1 MVFLFQFVALLFRKC
16 LALFIWQFRNSSY
29 NKLIKVKGGI
39 AVKLTIENI
48 SKNYGKKQALDGV
61 SFEMENGVYGL
72 LGPNGAGK
80 STLIRILAGVM
91 EASGGEVFIN
101 GKNRRA
107 CELEYRSK
115 LGYLPQTLDFYPEF
129 SGLDYLRFVAALKG
143 LKGKMVEKKINS
155 LVEQVRLSADI
166 HRKCVNYSGG
176 MKRRLGIAQALLND
190 PEILILDEPTAG
202 LDPHERIK
210 FRNLVSVISRN
221 RTVLLS
227 THIVSDIDSIARQTV
242 MIKDGKV
249 GRMESNQTF
258 IDAMEGKVWLLKMT
272 VDELVSYQNNHIIS
286 NVISMGDRMQVRVIA
301 DKRPSPDATNAV
313 PTLED
318 AYLYEF
324 DTIGGAV
331 I

>member
-1 MVFLFQFVALLFRKC
+1 MFPARNEIFFSILYIENSIKLKLQIEGGNFL
-16 LALFIWQFRNSSY
+16 
-29 NKLIKVKGGI
+29 
-39 AVKLTIENI
+39 KLTIQNV
-48 SKNYGKKQALDGV
+48 SKNYGKKQALKNV

-91 EASGGEVFIN
+91 NASGGDILIN
-101 GKNRRA
+101 GKNRKSCDR
-107 CELEYRSK
+107 EYRSK
-115 LGYLPQTLDFYPEF
+115 LGYLPQSLDFYPDF

-143 LKGKMVEKKINS
+143 LKGSECENKIRELAKK
-155 LVEQVRLSADI
+155 VHLSDDLN
-166 HRKCVNYSGG
+166 RKCINYSGG

-210 FRNLVSVISRN
+210 FRNLVSIFSRD

-227 THIVSDIDSIARQTV
+227 THIVPDIDSIAKQTI
-242 MIKDGKV
+242 MIKDGKIV
-249 GRMESNQTF
+249 SVETNQSF
-258 IDAMEGKVWLLKMT
+258 IDAMEGKVWTVLMT
-272 VDELVSYQNNHIIS
+272 IDELVEFQENHIIS
-286 NVISMGDRMQVRVIA
+286 NVVPMGKNIEVRIVA
-301 DKRPSPDATNAV
+301 DEKPLPDAVSA
-313 PTLED
+313 PPALED

-324 DTIGGAV
+324 TGIGGDS

>member
-1 MVFLFQFVALLFRKC
+1 M
-16 LALFIWQFRNSSY
+16 
-29 NKLIKVKGGI
+29 
-39 AVKLTIENI
+39 KLTIENI
-48 SKNYGKKQALDGV
+48 SKKYGKKQALDRV

-80 STLIRILAGVM
+80 STLIRILTGVM
-91 EASGGEVFIN
+91 EASSGEVLVN

-107 CELEYRSK
+107 CDLEYRSR
-115 LGYLPQTLDFYPEF
+115 LGYLPQSLDFYPEF

-143 LKGKMVEKKINS
+143 LKGKGTERKIQF
-155 LVEQVRLSADI
+155 LAEQVGLTQDL
-166 HRKCVNYSGG
+166 HRKCINYSGG

-210 FRNLVSVISRN
+210 FRNLISIFSRD

-227 THIVSDIDSIARQTV
+227 THIVSDVDSIAKQTV
-242 MIKDGKV
+242 MIKDGRV
-249 GRMESNQTF
+249 GKMEKNEYF
-258 IDAMEGKVWLLKMT
+258 ISSMEGRVWLLKMT
-272 VDELVSYQNNHIIS
+272 VDELVIFQNNHIIS
-286 NVISMGDRMQVRVIA
+286 NVIPVGDCMEVRVVS
-301 DKRPSPDATNAV
+301 DKKPAPDAAAAT

-324 DTIGGAV
+324 HSNGRTA
-331 I
+331 

>member
-1 MVFLFQFVALLFRKC
+1 M
-16 LALFIWQFRNSSY
+16 
-29 NKLIKVKGGI
+29 
-39 AVKLTIENI
+39 KLTIQNI
-48 SKNYGKKQALDGV
+48 SKKYGKKQALSGV

-80 STLIRILAGVM
+80 STLIRILVGVM
-91 EASGGEVFIN
+91 EPSGGEIMVN
-101 GKNRRA
+101 GKLIKPS
-107 CELEYRSK
+107 ESDYRSK

-129 SGLDYLRFVAALKG
+129 TGFDYLRYLAALKG
-143 LKGKMVEKKINS
+143 LKVSETESRIKK
-155 LVEQVRLSADI
+155 LAEQVHLMNELN
-166 HRKCVNYSGG
+166 RKCVNYSGG

-210 FRNLVSVISRN
+210 FRNLISIFSRN

-227 THIVSDIDSIARQTV
+227 THIVSDIDSIAKKTV

-249 GRMESNQTF
+249 GRMESTQSF
-258 IDAMEGKVWLLKMT
+258 VDAIQGKVWLMKMT
-272 VDELVSYQNNHIIS
+272 IDELVEFQNNYVIS
-286 NVISMGDRMQVRVIA
+286 NVIPVGKKMEVRVVSDIKPFCDAIA
-301 DKRPSPDATNAV
+301 TT

-324 DTIGGAV
+324 NQSKGDI
-331 I
+331 IC